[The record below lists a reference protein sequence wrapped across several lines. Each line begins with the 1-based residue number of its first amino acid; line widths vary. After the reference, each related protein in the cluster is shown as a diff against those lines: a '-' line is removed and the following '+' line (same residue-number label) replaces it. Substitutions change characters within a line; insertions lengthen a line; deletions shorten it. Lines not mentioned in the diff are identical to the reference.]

1 MYLIRFTATV
11 SSLTKNHYCQWIQ
24 FKQAFNDHY
33 FLSIVMLSFVRWDKT
48 KPAGVS
54 NLILLK
60 FSEVMSHLSKKS

>member
-11 SSLTKNHYCQWIQ
+11 SSLTIKIIIASGFNLN
-24 FKQAFNDHY
+24 KPFNDHY

-54 NLILLK
+54 KLDT
-60 FSEVMSHLSKKS
+60 SQV